1 MFTERA
7 DKVLKARGHADL
19 WCCTCW
25 SRWILD
31 NNRTSRLSRLP
42 VICQDTLIIVRRG
55 FGGGVGWGEWGRG
68 NGGGGG
74 GAEGRANHPFPSG
87 GSFSS
92 LSWHCIHSSA

>member
-19 WCCTCW
+19 WC
-25 SRWILD
+25 WILD

-42 VICQDTLIIVRRG
+42 VICQDTLVIVQRG
-55 FGGGVGWGEWGRG
+55 CGSGV
-68 NGGGGG
+68 GGGGG
-74 GAEGRANHPFPSG
+74 GGGGRGRDWAEGRANHPFPSS

-92 LSWHCIHSSA
+92 LSWHCIYSSA